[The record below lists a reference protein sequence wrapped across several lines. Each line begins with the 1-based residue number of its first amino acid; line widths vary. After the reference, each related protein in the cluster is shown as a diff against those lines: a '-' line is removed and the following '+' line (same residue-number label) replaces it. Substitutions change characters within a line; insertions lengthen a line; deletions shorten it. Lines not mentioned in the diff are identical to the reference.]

1 MFDISVVIVTWN
13 SANDI
18 VKCVSSIFS
27 NSYSD
32 KLNTETIIIDND
44 SQDETCSTIEKIQN
58 PNLHTYQNHTN
69 TGYTKGVNLGISYTQ
84 GKYILLLNPDIELK
98 NNCIGILY
106 NFLESNPGYSAAA
119 PLLINEDGTIQYS
132 IRNFPTYWTMYCE
145 FSLLAHIFP
154 RSTLF
159 GKWKMKYYKY
169 DKDSDVNQPMAA
181 ALLIR
186 KNFLD
191 QFGDMDERFV
201 MFFNDVDLCRKI
213 VENGR
218 KIRFITA
225 AQALHKI
232 GTSVYKDRVR
242 MIKTWNKDCIQY
254 FKKYHNNFFLLTWL
268 KISLKISE
276 IFRILFYK
284 ITKK

>member
-1 MFDISVVIVTWN
+1 MLDISIVIVTWN

-18 VKCVSSIFS
+18 VKCVDSIFS
-27 NSYSD
+27 NSSSD
-32 KLNTETIIIDND
+32 KLKTETIIIDND
-44 SQDETCSTIEKIQN
+44 SQDETCRVIEGIQS
-58 PNLHTYQNHTN
+58 PNLHTYKNHTN
-69 TGYTKGVNLGISYTQ
+69 TGYTKGVNLGMSYTQ

-98 NNCIGILY
+98 NDCIGILY

-132 IRNFPTYWTMYCE
+132 IRNFPTYWTLYCE

-154 RSTLF
+154 QSTLF
-159 GKWKMKYYKY
+159 GKWKMKYFKY

-213 VENGR
+213 VENDH
-218 KIRFITA
+218 KIRFIA
-225 AQALHKI
+225 AAKAVHKI
-232 GTSVYKDRVR
+232 GTSIYKDRVR

-276 IFRILFYK
+276 TLRILFYK
-284 ITKK
+284 IIQ